1 VVKTVTIA
9 SSLICALAAGGCNV
23 MQGGAAP
30 IMQTAPGDPVGSANI
45 GTGSVT
51 VNSMIPPEAKAAG
64 MGTGP

>member
-1 VVKTVTIA
+1 MVKTVTIA
-9 SSLICALAAGGCNV
+9 STLLFAISAAGCGV

>member
-1 VVKTVTIA
+1 
-9 SSLICALAAGGCNV
+9 

>member
-1 VVKTVTIA
+1 VVKRVMIA
-9 SSLICALAAGGCNV
+9 VSALFAVATAGCSA

-30 IMQTAPGDPVGSANI
+30 IMQTAPGDPIGSANI

>member
-9 SSLICALAAGGCNV
+9 SSLVFAIAGGGCNV

-30 IMQTAPGDPVGSANI
+30 ILQTAPGDPVGSANI

>member
-1 VVKTVTIA
+1 MWNRAKTTAQFALVA
-9 SSLICALAAGGCNV
+9 SLAGCAG
-23 MQGGAAP
+23 MQGAEP
-30 IMQTAPGDPVGSANI
+30 IMQAAPGDPVGSANI